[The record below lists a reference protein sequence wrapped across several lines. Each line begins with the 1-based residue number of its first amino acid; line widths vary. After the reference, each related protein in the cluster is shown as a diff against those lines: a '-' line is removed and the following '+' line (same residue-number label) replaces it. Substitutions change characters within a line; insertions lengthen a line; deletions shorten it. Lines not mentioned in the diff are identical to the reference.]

1 MAQETDTAVL
11 ESGGSAKVFPPL
23 DSSTFAPQLVWL
35 AISFGLLYMLVWR
48 VILPRVGKVIK
59 ERSDQIKGD
68 LAEAEM
74 LKAETEQ
81 ALMSYEQALAD
92 ARTKAN
98 AIGRGIHDEVAAA
111 IDEERAKAE
120 AEIAA
125 RLSDAERRIVE
136 AKGKALASVG
146 DIASDV
152 AGAIVARLIGKE
164 VSKEDVQRALA
175 RHAAE

>member
-1 MAQETDTAVL
+1 MAQKADTSVV
-11 ESGGSAKVFPPL
+11 ESGGGAKVFPPL
-23 DSSTFAPQLVWL
+23 DPSTFAPQLVWL
-35 AISFGLLYMLVWR
+35 AISFGLLFVLVWR
-48 VILPRVGKVIK
+48 VILPRVGKVIE

-68 LAEAEM
+68 LAHAEK

-98 AIGRGIHDEVAAA
+98 TIAKAIRDKVAAE
-111 IDEERAKAE
+111 IDEERAKAD
-120 AEIAA
+120 AEIATELA
-125 RLSDAERRIVE
+125 DAERRIAE

-146 DIASDV
+146 DIATNV

-164 VSKEDVQRALA
+164 VSKENVRRALA
-175 RHAAE
+175 QHAAE